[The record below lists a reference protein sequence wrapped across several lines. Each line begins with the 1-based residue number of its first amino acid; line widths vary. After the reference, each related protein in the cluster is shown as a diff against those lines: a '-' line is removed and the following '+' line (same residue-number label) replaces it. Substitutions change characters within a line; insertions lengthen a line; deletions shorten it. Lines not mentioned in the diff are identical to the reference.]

1 MTVLHVKIKTGDT
14 VQMLGGKDRGKT
26 GKVLRVSKGDGK
38 AVVEGLNTVKR
49 HLRAR
54 KQGQKGQ
61 IIARERWVSLSNMA
75 VMCKACG
82 KATRVGYQLGQAGA
96 DKIRICKRC
105 KAQL

>member
-1 MTVLHVKIKTGDT
+1 MATLHVKIKTGDI

-26 GKVLRVSKGDGK
+26 GKVLRISREDGK

-61 IIARERWVSLSNMA
+61 IITRESWVSLSNMA
-75 VMCKACG
+75 VMCKVCG
-82 KATRVGYQLGQAGA
+82 KATRVGYQLGQDRA

-105 KAQL
+105 KAQI